1 MQTHLV
7 PNGTAYAIDT
17 DIASV
22 MLLRR
27 DATIEDWSD
36 PKQTNTASKPP
47 RGLALGF

>member
-47 RGLALGF
+47 RGSA